1 MDGTDTSAREG
12 LTPDLLERAVR
23 AIVRSAAACA
33 SYCEHVEHNEPATT
47 QQVVHA
53 AEQLRETAVQLAA
66 AAGVS
71 LSDAYATRIREVE
84 SASLHQHGMPS
95 GTSELAGADALDAAR
110 TWADFQLGQLA
121 HDRQFHPDVF
131 GLPKVEQLRHYTFH
145 VTKLAGL
152 LVDAIDAATWEDFC
166 TERLADI
173 AVFGVKLA
181 TVCNEKLPPTALEAS
196 AQSEGSSASGNPE
209 AIA

>member
-1 MDGTDTSAREG
+1 MASTQTSTREG
-12 LTPDLLERAVR
+12 FTSDVLERAVR
-23 AIVRSAAACA
+23 AVVRSAAACA

-53 AEQLRETAVQLAA
+53 AEQLRETAVQVAV

-71 LSDAYATRIREVE
+71 LSDAYAARIRGVE
-84 SASLHQHGMPS
+84 SASLLQYGSAS
-95 GTSELAGADALDAAR
+95 GTSELAGADVLDAAR
-110 TWADFQLGQLA
+110 TWADFQAGQLV

-152 LVDAIDAATWEDFC
+152 LVDAIDAGTWEDFC
-166 TERLADI
+166 TERLADV

-181 TVCNEKLPPTALEAS
+181 TVCNERLPPTALEAC
-196 AQSEGSSASGNPE
+196 AQSDGANVSGDPE
-209 AIA
+209 ARA

>member
-1 MDGTDTSAREG
+1 MDGTKTSAREG
-12 LTPDLLERAVR
+12 LTPDVLERAVR

-53 AEQLRETAVQLAA
+53 AEQLRETAAQLAA
-66 AAGVS
+66 AAGIS
-71 LSDAYATRIREVE
+71 LSDAYATRIRGVE
-84 SASLHQHGMPS
+84 SASLLQHGSAS

-110 TWADFQLGQLA
+110 TWADFQAGQLV

-152 LVDAIDAATWEDFC
+152 LVDAVDAGTWEDFC
-166 TERLADI
+166 TERLADV

-181 TVCNEKLPPTALEAS
+181 TVCNEKLPPTPLEAS
-196 AQSEGSSASGNPE
+196 ARSEGANALRKPE
-209 AIA
+209 ATA

>member
-1 MDGTDTSAREG
+1 MDGTQTSAQEG
-12 LTPDLLERAVR
+12 LTRDVLERAVR
-23 AIVRSAAACA
+23 VIVRSAAACA

-53 AEQLRETAVQLAA
+53 AEQLRETAAQLAA

-71 LSDAYATRIREVE
+71 LSDAYAARIRGVE
-84 SASLHQHGMPS
+84 SASLHQYGSAS

-110 TWADFQLGQLA
+110 TWADFQVGQLV

-152 LVDAIDAATWEDFC
+152 LVDAIDASTWEDFC
-166 TERLADI
+166 TERLADV

-181 TVCNEKLPPTALEAS
+181 TVCNERLPPTALEAS
-196 AQSEGSSASGNPE
+196 AESEAASASGNPE
-209 AIA
+209 ARA